1 MGRRAGRC
9 SVFNA
14 EFASRIVFDTNDRV
28 TYFQL
33 LINLSSNDSFYLSLT
48 SFHTSFLS
56 RM

>member
-28 TYFQL
+28 TDFQL